1 MPGTLAKK
9 KRDEGASTATKP
21 SRKRL
26 ARPTKIDGAALYQVH
41 DNGGRPF
48 TVLVDE
54 DPEGATRV
62 RLYLTRNHRAV
73 KGDIPREYTA
83 AEYKLKPPRPSELKR
98 TWARVER
105 VWIGRHTTPCVT
117 AKESLG
123 NSLLLRLAPARK
135 GGAAHRY
142 VHIGAVVYG
151 FVTADPI
158 TAFESPVGNSDV
170 PYPVALSKSEVFFLG
185 DDLRMPR
192 DATRAAGKRDFAQ
205 DSPRWATI
213 YDDLF
218 GTPSQQKIWRAQTP
232 PCTRNPA
239 AMPLEGRRV
248 LVRRR
253 Y

>member
-1 MPGTLAKK
+1 MRGTLAKK
-9 KRDEGASTATKP
+9 KRDEGASTATKQAH
-21 SRKRL
+21 KRV
-26 ARPTKIDGAALYQVH
+26 ARPTKIGGAALYQVH

-54 DPEGATRV
+54 DARGGARV

-73 KGDIPREYTA
+73 KGDIPREYTP
-83 AEYKLKPPRPSELKR
+83 AEYKRKPPRAAELKR
-98 TWARVER
+98 TWTRVEH
-105 VWIGRHTTPCVT
+105 VWVGRHTTPCVT

-123 NSLLLRLAPARK
+123 NSLLLRLPPARK

-142 VHIGAVVYG
+142 VHIGAAVYG
-151 FVTADPI
+151 FVTRDPI

-185 DDLRMPR
+185 DDRRMPR

-218 GTPSQQKIWRAQTP
+218 GSASQQKAWRARKP
-232 PCTRNPA
+232 PCWHNPA
-239 AMPLEGRRV
+239 AMPLEGRRT